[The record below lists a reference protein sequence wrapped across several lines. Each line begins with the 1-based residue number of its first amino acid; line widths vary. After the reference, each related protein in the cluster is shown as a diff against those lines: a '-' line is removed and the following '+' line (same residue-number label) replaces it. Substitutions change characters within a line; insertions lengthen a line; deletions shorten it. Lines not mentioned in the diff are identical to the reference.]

1 MGGVCPGGAKRKSV
15 KVGGEENNNS
25 GINTSGKLRS
35 LHSTGKKRENSY
47 RNNNGDDFGR
57 TTPQRSNSGEFLS
70 SFSRELKPSTP
81 ARTEAGKINQKK
93 SFLGKAGTVGLEKAV
108 EVLDTLGSSMS
119 NLNPKGGFAT
129 GMGSRGN
136 RISILAFEV
145 ANTIAKGANL
155 FHSLSEENVESLKKE
170 VLHSEGVHK
179 LVCTDMEE
187 LLIIA
192 AADKREE
199 FDVFSREV
207 IRFGDLCKDPQWH
220 NLGRYFS
227 KLDSEYSFGRQHR
240 TEAEATMQEL
250 ITLVQNTSELYHELN
265 ALDRFEQDYRQKV
278 EEVQS
283 LNLSVKGECLTILHS
298 ELKQQRKLVRSLK
311 KKSLWSKNVE
321 EIMEKLVDIVTYL
334 QQAIL
339 EAFGNN
345 GIILADKEPG
355 NSRQRLGTSGLA
367 LHYANLINQIDNITS
382 RPTSLPPNTRDSLY
396 RGIPNSVKA
405 ALRSRLQMVDTKEE
419 LTVALV
425 KAEMEKTLHWLAPIA
440 TNTTKAHQG
449 FGWVG
454 EWANTGNEFGKNTAG
469 NSNLIRLQ
477 TLHHADK
484 QKTDLYILELVT
496 WLHRLINLVRQ
507 RDHGFKS
514 MHVRSPSRKGPVFHT
529 MTPRLQS
536 LSHGAQLS
544 QEDRDLLANVCQRRS
559 VLGRSKSQE
568 FLVDK
573 KRGQVWTLS
582 RSTGNSPVAARQKLE
597 HKKTNILDVMDGLDE
612 TI

>member
-1 MGGVCPGGAKRKSV
+1 MGGVFSGGAKRKSV

-25 GINTSGKLRS
+25 GINTSWKLRS

-81 ARTEAGKINQKK
+81 ARTEADKINQKK

-227 KLDSEYSFGRQHR
+227 KLDSEYSFERQHR

-283 LNLSVKGECLTILHS
+283 LNLSVKGESLTILHS

-345 GIILADKEPG
+345 GVILADKEPG

-382 RPTSLPPNTRDSLY
+382 RPTCLPPNTRDSLY
-396 RGIPNSVKA
+396 RGIPDSVKA

-419 LTVALV
+419 LTIALV

-536 LSHGAQLS
+536 LNHGAQLS
-544 QEDRDLLANVCQRRS
+544 QEDRDLLANLCQRRS

-568 FLVDK
+568 FLGDK
-573 KRGQVWTLS
+573 KRRQVWTLS

-597 HKKTNILDVMDGLDE
+597 HRKTNILNVMDGLND
-612 TI
+612 I

>member
-1 MGGVCPGGAKRKSV
+1 MGGVCSGGAKRKSV
-15 KVGGEENNNS
+15 KVGGEENNNG

-81 ARTEAGKINQKK
+81 VRTEADKINQKK

-129 GMGSRGN
+129 GIGSRGN

-179 LVCTDMEE
+179 LVSTDMEE

-227 KLDSEYSFGRQHR
+227 KLDSEYSIERQHR
-240 TEAEATMQEL
+240 TEAEVTMQEL

-283 LNLSVKGECLTILHS
+283 LNLSVKGVIL
-298 ELKQQRKLVRSLK
+298 V
-311 KKSLWSKNVE
+311 
-321 EIMEKLVDIVTYL
+321 
-334 QQAIL
+334 
-339 EAFGNN
+339 
-345 GIILADKEPG
+345 DKEPG

-382 RPTSLPPNTRDSLY
+382 RPASLPPNTRDSLY

-419 LTVALV
+419 LTIALV

-454 EWANTGNEFGKNTAG
+454 EWANTGIEFGKNTAG

-514 MHVRSPSRKGPVFHT
+514 MHVRSPSRKGPVFHAT
-529 MTPRLQS
+529 TPRLQS
-536 LSHGAQLS
+536 LNHGAQLS

-597 HKKTNILDVMDGLDE
+597 HKKTNILDVMDGLDD

>member
-1 MGGVCPGGAKRKSV
+1 MGGVCSGGTERQSM
-15 KVGGEENNNS
+15 KVGEEKNRNS
-25 GINTSGKLRS
+25 GMKLRS
-35 LHSTGKKRENSY
+35 LHSIGKKKESPY
-47 RNNNGDDFGR
+47 RNSNGDDFGK
-57 TTPQRSNSGEFLS
+57 TTPQSHNSGEFLS
-70 SFSRELKPSTP
+70 FFSREFKPSTP
-81 ARTEAGKINQKK
+81 ARTEVNKINQKK

-108 EVLDTLGSSMS
+108 EVLDNLGSSMS
-119 NLNPKGGFAT
+119 NLNPRAGFVT
-129 GMGSRGN
+129 GLGSRGN

-145 ANTIAKGANL
+145 ANTISKGANL
-155 FHSLSEENVESLKKE
+155 FQSLSEESVQFLTKE

-179 LVCTDMEE
+179 LVSTDMKE

-192 AADKREE
+192 ASDKREE

-227 KLDSEYSFGRQHR
+227 KLDSEYSIDRQNR
-240 TEAEATMQEL
+240 TEAEVTMQEL
-250 ITLVQNTSELYHELN
+250 TTLVQNTSELYHELN
-265 ALDRFEQDYRQKV
+265 ALDRFEQDYQRKLD
-278 EEVQS
+278 EVQS
-283 LNLSVKGECLTILHS
+283 LNLPQGESLTILHS

-311 KKSLWSKNVE
+311 KKSLWSKNLE

-345 GIILADKEPG
+345 GVILVDKEPG
-355 NSRQRLGTSGLA
+355 NSPQRLGKSGLA
-367 LHYANLINQIDNITS
+367 LHYANIINQIDNITS

-396 RGIPNSVKA
+396 QGIPNSVKA
-405 ALRSRLQMVDTKEE
+405 ALRSRLQMVDAKEE
-419 LTVALV
+419 LTVPLV

-454 EWANTGNEFGKNTAG
+454 EWANTGNELGKNTAG
-469 NSNLIRLQ
+469 NCNVIRLQ
-477 TLHHADK
+477 TLYHADK

-496 WLHRLINLVRQ
+496 WLHHLINLVRQ

-514 MHVRSPSRKGPVFHT
+514 MPTRSPTRKGLVFQT
-529 MTPRLQS
+529 KMQGIQS
-536 LSHGAQLS
+536 LNHGAQLS
-544 QEDRDLLANVCQRRS
+544 QEDRGLLANVCYGRL
-559 VLGRSKSQE
+559 VLGRSKSQG
-568 FLVDK
+568 FSVDK

-582 RSTGNSPVAARQKLE
+582 RSTGNSPVRGFAARKSLE
-597 HKKTNILDVMDGLDE
+597 HQKTNILDVMDGLDN

>member
-1 MGGVCPGGAKRKSV
+1 MGAVCSSRAKGKIV
-15 KVGGEENNNS
+15 KGGEEKNNNS
-25 GINTSGKLRS
+25 GINTSGKLGS
-35 LHSTGKKRENSY
+35 LHSTGMKRENPY
-47 RNNNGDDFGR
+47 RNKNEDDLGR
-57 TTPQRSNSGEFLS
+57 TTPQRRNSGEFLS

-81 ARTEAGKINQKK
+81 ARTEADKISQKK
-93 SFLGKAGTVGLEKAV
+93 SFLGKAGTMGLEKAV

-119 NLNPKGGFAT
+119 NLNPTGGFAT

-155 FHSLSEENVESLKKE
+155 FHSLSEENIESLKKE

-179 LVCTDMEE
+179 LVSTDMEE

-192 AADKREE
+192 ASDKREE

-207 IRFGDLCKDPQWH
+207 IR
-220 NLGRYFS
+220 
-227 KLDSEYSFGRQHR
+227 LDSEYSNEKQNR
-240 TEAEATMQEL
+240 TEAEVTMQEL
-250 ITLVQNTSELYHELN
+250 TTLVQNTSYAMLDPCERCSFGFNSFTALNCDAEQFAELYHELN
-265 ALDRFEQDYRQKV
+265 ALDRFEQDYRRKV

-283 LNLSVKGECLTILHS
+283 LNLSVKGESITILHS

-345 GIILADKEPG
+345 GVISVDKEPDDG
-355 NSRQRLGTSGLA
+355 RQRLGTSGLA

-382 RPTSLPPNTRDSLY
+382 RPAFLPPNTRDSLY
-396 RGIPNSVKA
+396 RGIPDSVKA
-405 ALRSRLQMVDTKEE
+405 SLRSRLQMVDTKEE
-419 LTVALV
+419 LTKALV
-425 KAEMEKTLHWLAPIA
+425 KAEMEKTLLWLAPIA
-440 TNTTKAHQG
+440 TNTTRAHQG

-454 EWANTGNEFGKNTAG
+454 EWANTGDELGKN
-469 NSNLIRLQ
+469 SNQIRLQ
-477 TLHHADK
+477 TLYHADK

-496 WLHRLINLVRQ
+496 WLHRLINLARQ

-514 MHVRSPSRKGPVFHT
+514 MHVTSPARKGAGF
-529 MTPRLQS
+529 
-536 LSHGAQLS
+536 SHQ
-544 QEDRDLLANVCQRRS
+544 D
-559 VLGRSKSQE
+559 
-568 FLVDK
+568 
-573 KRGQVWTLS
+573 
-582 RSTGNSPVAARQKLE
+582 AA
-597 HKKTNILDVMDGLDE
+597 T
-612 TI
+612 

>member
-1 MGGVCPGGAKRKSV
+1 MGAVCSSRAKGKIV
-15 KVGGEENNNS
+15 KGGEEKNNNS
-25 GINTSGKLRS
+25 GINTSGKLGS
-35 LHSTGKKRENSY
+35 LHSTGMKRENPY
-47 RNNNGDDFGR
+47 RNKNEDDLGR
-57 TTPQRSNSGEFLS
+57 TTPQRRNSGEFLS

-81 ARTEAGKINQKK
+81 ARTEAGKISQKK

-119 NLNPKGGFAT
+119 NLNPTGGFTTA
-129 GMGSRGN
+129 MGSRGN

-155 FHSLSEENVESLKKE
+155 FHSLSEENIESLKKE

-179 LVCTDMEE
+179 LVSTDMEE

-192 AADKREE
+192 ASDKREE

-207 IRFGDLCKDPQWH
+207 IRFGDRCKDPQWH
-220 NLGRYFS
+220 NLGRFFS
-227 KLDSEYSFGRQHR
+227 KLDSEYSMEKQNR
-240 TEAEATMQEL
+240 TEAEVTMQEL
-250 ITLVQNTSELYHELN
+250 TTLVQNTSELYHELN
-265 ALDRFEQDYRQKV
+265 ALDRFEQDYRRKV

-283 LNLSVKGECLTILHS
+283 LNLSVKGESITILHS

-345 GIILADKEPG
+345 GVISVDKEPDD
-355 NSRQRLGTSGLA
+355 SRQRLGTSGLA

-382 RPTSLPPNTRDSLY
+382 RPAFLPPNTRDSLY
-396 RGIPNSVKA
+396 RGIPDSVKA
-405 ALRSRLQMVDTKEE
+405 SLRSRLQMVDTKEE
-419 LTVALV
+419 LTKALV
-425 KAEMEKTLHWLAPIA
+425 KAEMEKMLHWLAPIA
-440 TNTTKAHQG
+440 TNTTRAHQG

-454 EWANTGNEFGKNTAG
+454 EWANTGDELGKN
-469 NSNLIRLQ
+469 SNQIRLQ
-477 TLHHADK
+477 TLYHADK
-484 QKTDLYILELVT
+484 QTTDLYILELVT
-496 WLHRLINLVRQ
+496 WLHRLINLARQ

-529 MTPRLQS
+529 KTQRLQS
-536 LSHGAQLS
+536 LDHGDQLS
-544 QEDRDLLANVCQRRS
+544 QEDRDLLANVYQRRL

-568 FLVDK
+568 FSGNE
-573 KRGQVWTLS
+573 RIGQDCPLS
-582 RSTGNSPVAARQKLE
+582 RSTGNSPVAATKILE
-597 HKKTNILDVMDGLDE
+597 HKKTDISDAMEGLDNR
-612 TI
+612 I